1 MAGIDKITSGFFSGA
16 ASILGAATKAKP
28 VKWLGD
34 QFQKN
39 PEKAIALTTVASIV
53 VKDGVG
59 CYKYVTQSLNN
70 ERIPEKQRSFVAAL
84 DLTNGVLMIAAQIA
98 MFFAMRKFSEP
109 IFNKLFKKS
118 FNEKN
123 AKDIATRIRMLQRE
137 SGKTPSRKLTIDKE
151 YQKVRKDA
159 LDVFKFVADI
169 AAATIIGKR
178 VIVPFI
184 ATPLASK
191 VQGKMQAS
199 MHKDDDK
206 LTPSEKIAGELKE
219 ELDEAAGI
227 DDDAHEIDNDKH
239 EEKDDD

>member
-1 MAGIDKITSGFFSGA
+1 MTNVNQISSGILTGVSKA
-16 ASILGAATKAKP
+16 LGAATNCKP
-28 VKWLGD
+28 MRWLGD

-39 PEKAIALTTVASIV
+39 PEKALALTTVGSIV

-70 ERIPEKQRSFVAAL
+70 EKIPEKQRSFVAAL

-109 IFNKLFKKS
+109 IFNKLFKNS

-123 AKDIATRIRMLQRE
+123 AKDIASRIRMLQR
-137 SGKTPSRKLTIDKE
+137 SHDIKPSRKLTIEKE
-151 YQKVRKDA
+151 YQKVRKEA

-184 ATPLASK
+184 ATPLANVVK
-191 VQGKMQAS
+191 GKMEEHK
-199 MHKDDDK
+199 HKDDPK
-206 LTPSEKIAGELKE
+206 VEEK
-219 ELDEAAGI
+219 
-227 DDDAHEIDNDKH
+227 HEIDH
-239 EEKDDD
+239 DDDDNVKEIDD